1 MSIIAK
7 GPPYMTEDEALYYKG
22 FGVYNPPLPEVE
34 KRHGEAL
41 AKLLKQETVWKKID
55 AEQAARDWWL
65 DNEFLDGTTV
75 REVLSGEK
83 TLHTDSDSD
92 EYDDDEDDG
101 DALADL
107 LHHKAPW
114 EKKHQIGGTHYSD
127 MAVQPWDAMRAWMSP
142 GEYIGYH
149 VGTIIGYLS
158 RHKAKGSEQDLH
170 KAGHHMDELRRY
182 LKEDEEYPW

>member
-1 MSIIAK
+1 MAITAK

-22 FGVYNPPLPEVE
+22 FGVYNPPMPEVE
-34 KRHGEAL
+34 KRHNEAL
-41 AKLLKQETVWKKID
+41 AKLLKQE
-55 AEQAARDWWL
+55 
-65 DNEFLDGTTV
+65 
-75 REVLSGEK
+75 
-83 TLHTDSDSD
+83 
-92 EYDDDEDDG
+92 
-101 DALADL
+101 
-107 LHHKAPW
+107 APW
-114 EKKHQIGGTHYSD
+114 EKKHQVGGTHYSD

-142 GEYIGYH
+142 EEYIGYH